1 MNDFIR
7 IFLQDAFMVS
17 YMLVVLMSII
27 RYPRYFDTPLKFLP
41 VVFFYT
47 LLTEVLGGVILVN
60 ENWSFFSNDLFNYYN
75 LVIYNIYYIIFFL
88 YFYYMYWRYLRNS
101 LFRLLVSYGA
111 LLFLVVSVIN
121 PFFQSFLYE
130 SQTFAYVT
138 GTLVLLLA
146 IVLYSFEQF
155 NNELAVPSRYNLIF
169 WLSIG
174 LVVFYACYL
183 PIEIYRYWNF
193 KFGGHEPG
201 YVRSI
206 VHGLILI
213 MNLLFCVGFLKM
225 NHKPVTIKR

>member
-7 IFLQDAFMVS
+7 IFLQNAFMVS
-17 YMLVVLMSII
+17 YLLVVLLSII

-41 VVFFYT
+41 VLFFYT

-60 ENWSFFSNDLFNYYN
+60 ENWSFFSNELFNYYN
-75 LVIYNIYYIIFFL
+75 AVIYNIYYIIFFL
-88 YFYYMYWRYLRNS
+88 YFYYIYWSYLRNII
-101 LFRLLVSYGA
+101 FRQLVTYGA
-111 LLFLVVSVIN
+111 FLFLIVSVIN
-121 PFFQSFLYE
+121 PFFQSFIYE

-146 IVLYSFEQF
+146 IGLYSIQQYK
-155 NNELAVPSRYNLIF
+155 NDLAGPSGDKLIF

-174 LVVFYACYL
+174 LGVFYVCYL

-193 KFGGHEPG
+193 KFGGHEPE

-206 VHGLILI
+206 VHALILT
-213 MNLLFCVGFLKM
+213 MNLLFCIGFLKM
-225 NHKPVTIKR
+225 NNKHFSVKR